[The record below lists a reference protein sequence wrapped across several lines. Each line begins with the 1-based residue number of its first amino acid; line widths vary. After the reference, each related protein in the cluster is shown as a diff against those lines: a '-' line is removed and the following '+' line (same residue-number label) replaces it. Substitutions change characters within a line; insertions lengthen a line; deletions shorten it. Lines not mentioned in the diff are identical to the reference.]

1 MTNQEP
7 NSSITPSAPP
17 KEKPATIVTQDDAEL
32 LAKARGFVKR
42 LRFMIVNGKRLTD
55 NEIWALAQYAAAT
68 GLDPFSQECYYI
80 PEVGPAP
87 GIKGWRRKAEEQ
99 LEYEATLAFQQDKHF
114 TGFNY
119 WLESRPAT
127 RQEANFEEGVD
138 IAIYVTLRD
147 NLSNHIWRK
156 SILDTAKELAGIGVK
171 EAYEEAKKLVGPEPV
186 WTGIGIVFGDE
197 IFSRNGKPE
206 KFTREERAAKR
217 AEKLAIQKRF
227 PRINLP
233 EPESGGKVIELDA
246 SELKIAMDEPA
257 PALDDGIQQ
266 APTPEDVSTQ
276 APWEPGEVVPT
287 KTVQQSIEELG
298 FSQDK

>member
-1 MTNQEP
+1 MNNQEP
-7 NSSITPSAPP
+7 NSSITPVTPP

-68 GLDPFSQECYYI
+68 GLDPFGQECYYI

-127 RQEANFEEGVD
+127 REEANFEEGVD
-138 IAIYVTLRD
+138 IAIHVTLHD
-147 NLSNHIWRK
+147 SLSNYIWRR
-156 SILDTAKELAGIGVK
+156 SILDTSKELSGIGVK
-171 EAYEEAKKLVGPEPV
+171 EPYEEAKKLVGPEPV

-197 IFSRNGKPE
+197 RFARAGSVE
-206 KFTREERAAKR
+206 KFVREERAAKR

-233 EPESGGKVIELDA
+233 EPESGGKIIELDS
-246 SELKIAMDEPA
+246 SELKIAMDEPN
-257 PALDDGIQQ
+257 PELGDGIQQ
-266 APTPEDVSTQ
+266 APVPDEVPTQ
-276 APWEPGEVVPT
+276 AQWESNEPAPT

-298 FSQDK
+298 FPAAK